1 MDNRARLRLFG
12 EFSLDDPD
20 GRPVVLNLRKAE
32 AMIAY
37 LALAPGQSSS
47 RERLAALLW
56 GDSDQGRAR
65 QSLRQA
71 IFALTKALAQRDLS
85 LLRLESQAVRLA
97 DNALSVDAVEF
108 DRLIADG
115 SKEALTRASELYTG
129 ELLSGFSVEE
139 PEFEQWLA
147 TTRSH
152 YQDTALRA
160 LIDLL
165 QEQERSGELD
175 LAIET
180 ANRALRID
188 PFREDI
194 HRQLMQVYAANGM
207 RSSALSQYRTCRDVL
222 EKELG
227 VRPDDDTTKLYR
239 AILEQGGDDWRPGE
253 GRRSDRPA
261 GAPAGPAAAPVRR
274 LAAVAQNVHVGRD
287 AEIRQL
293 HALSETV
300 RAEGCRF
307 ALLTGETGV
316 GKTHLLER
324 FALEA
329 ADNGIAVSFARAY
342 KTNEGLRLGLWSGSP
357 GDLLP
362 DWQALRA
369 DMPPASVAEL
379 ERLFSGAAEA
389 VSSPAGGS
397 EGAAGGAAGGAA
409 EGACRAIGEALG
421 RRAGDRGLVVTCD
434 DLHWAD
440 DDSLRLLF
448 RLVRQLG
455 RAPVLFV
462 ATASCDGLR
471 RRAVLRDLV
480 ADLDRG
486 RRLVT
491 LRVAP
496 LSREESVDL
505 AWKLQQ
511 ALDVKRD
518 SKARLLRIWQ
528 FSEGNPRM
536 IRESVVAS
544 AEDDGLGQGGEAP
557 LPRALL
563 DEVALLQSRISPTA
577 REMMGFA
584 ALMGGRIDYPVL
596 VRAMAIDDDLAARAY
611 EELVAESV
619 ILASGEDA
627 AFAHRRVALA
637 ARRDLLAPRRRLIH
651 GALARAIEAVHNGA
665 LERHYPALARHCH
678 EAGDRERGLSYDLL
692 AAEVDVNRGLPSS
705 ARRLFQRVIDTARR
719 LERSDRVAGH
729 EIDAQ
734 LGLAALAEAEGD
746 RKRALACLDSAAA
759 LVGRH
764 AQGLGGDGR
773 SALLHM
779 ARARLH
785 AVAGETERAYA
796 SARQALSAAER
807 SDASLLWLPGEYV
820 LAHLHLVGGSV
831 ARVIERMTRRYA
843 RCADL
848 DLKEDAADAA
858 AILGL
863 LHGMRGEFSKAGE
876 WCAEAVR
883 IAESIANEAYMAT
896 CLQAKATVACWC
908 GDVNTA
914 LADFDRA
921 IDIAEARGDVL
932 RLYALGGHRA
942 NALYLGGRTDEAVTL
957 LKQTIARGEQLGTQL
972 FQPLFKA
979 WLAEACVGEFSDEEV
994 LRLAR
999 ESLRL
1004 AAERNQAWARSIAH
1018 RALARLLSRPNSR
1031 DLSAADRA
1039 IRSAVAAQSSLG
1051 LPFEVARSLVVH
1063 AKILRAR
1070 GNARR
1075 SSEIF
1080 AEAGAIFERMGL
1092 TADFD
1097 RAKTMSEALRPPA
1110 SAAE

>member
-1 MDNRARLRLFG
+1 VGNRARLRLFG
-12 EFSLDDPD
+12 EFALDDPD

-71 IFALTKALAQRDLS
+71 IFALTKALSQRDLS

-115 SKEALTRASELYTG
+115 SKEALTRASELYSG

-139 PEFEQWLA
+139 PEFEQWLT
-147 TTRSH
+147 TTRSV
-152 YQDTALRA
+152 YQDTALRV

-188 PFREDI
+188 LFREDI
-194 HRQLMQVYAANGM
+194 HRQLMRVYAANGM

-239 AILEQGGDDWRPGE
+239 AILEQGGDDWRPAE
-253 GRRSDRPA
+253 GRRSDQPV
-261 GAPAGPAAAPVRR
+261 GAPAGPAAAPMRR

-287 AEIRQL
+287 DEIRQL

-307 ALLTGETGV
+307 ALLTGEAGV

-329 ADNGIAVSFARAY
+329 ADNGTAVSFARAY
-342 KTNEGLRLGLWSGSP
+342 KTNEGLRLGLWSGAP

-369 DMPPASVAEL
+369 DMAPASVAEL
-379 ERLFSGAAEA
+379 ERLFSGSAEA
-389 VSSPAGGS
+389 GSSP
-397 EGAAGGAAGGAA
+397 EGAAD
-409 EGACRAIGEALG
+409 GACRAIGEALR

-462 ATASCDGLR
+462 ATASSDGLR

-486 RRLVT
+486 RRLVS

-496 LSREESVDL
+496 LSREESVEL

-544 AEDDGLGQGGEAP
+544 ADDDALGQGGEAP

-577 REMMGFA
+577 REMMAFA
-584 ALMGGRIDYPVL
+584 ALMGERIDYPVL

-651 GALARAIEAVHNGA
+651 AALARAIEAVHNGA

-678 EAGDRERGLSYDLL
+678 EAGDREAGLSYDLL
-692 AAEVDVNRGLPSS
+692 AAEVEVNRGLPSS

-719 LERSDRVAGH
+719 LERNDRVAGH

-746 RKRALACLDSAAA
+746 RKRALVCLDSAAA

-764 AQGLGGDGR
+764 GGDGR

-785 AVAGETERAYA
+785 AAAGESERAYA

-831 ARVIERMTRRYA
+831 GRVIERMSRRYA

-863 LHGMRGEFSKAGE
+863 LHGMRGEFGKAGE

-896 CLQAKATVACWC
+896 CLQAKATVECWC
-908 GDVNTA
+908 GDVTA
-914 LADFDRA
+914 ALVDFDRA
-921 IDIAEARGDVL
+921 IDIAQARGDVL

-957 LKQTIARGEQLGTQL
+957 LKQAIGRGEQLGTQL